1 MKQWMKWM
9 CMGMLAM
16 TMACGDEVDDDTKV
30 SELDEQQVTDLCSEI
45 CDDATAWELK
55 CGEGNA
61 EITYSGKNKGE
72 CNSTCVSVKSVKDSC
87 GVTAGEL
94 RTALSKPSSC
104 SEAESSIA
112 ISLKLA
118 ACF

>member
-1 MKQWMKWM
+1 MLPSSTAMRLGRTTTRYQESETMKQWMKWM

-30 SELDEQQVTDLCSEI
+30 SELDEQQVTDLCDDI
-45 CDDATAWELK
+45 CGDAAEWELK

-72 CNSTCVSVKSVKDSC
+72 CNSTCVSVKSVTIN
-87 GVTAGEL
+87 VTRARMKSGL
-94 RTALSKPSSC
+94 L
-104 SEAESSIA
+104 
-112 ISLKLA
+112 L
-118 ACF
+118 